1 MNILSV
7 DQASGVSG
15 YASGTPQLGC
25 LACGVIDSRSR
36 FVDIGGQLLIYER
49 RLRELIKETRA
60 ECVAFEAHRRHHGI
74 QAAQLLGAWSAV
86 TMKVAREFD
95 LPYIGVEIGTW
106 KKEFTGTAR
115 ASKELILA
123 VAEKKYPSLAIPRYD
138 VADAIGILHG
148 AFSLV

>member
-1 MNILSV
+1 MKILSV

-25 LACGVIDSRSR
+25 LSCGIIDSRSR
-36 FVDIGGQLLIYER
+36 FVDIGGQLLVYER
-49 RLRELIKETRA
+49 RLRDLIKETRG
-60 ECVAFEAHRRHHGI
+60 ECVAFEAHRRHHGV

-95 LPYIGVEIGTW
+95 LPYIGVEVGAW
-106 KKEFTGTAR
+106 KKEFCGTAR
-115 ASKELILA
+115 ASKELVLA
-123 VAEKKYPSLAIPRYD
+123 VAKKKYPGLHIPRYD

-148 AFSLV
+148 TFKIT